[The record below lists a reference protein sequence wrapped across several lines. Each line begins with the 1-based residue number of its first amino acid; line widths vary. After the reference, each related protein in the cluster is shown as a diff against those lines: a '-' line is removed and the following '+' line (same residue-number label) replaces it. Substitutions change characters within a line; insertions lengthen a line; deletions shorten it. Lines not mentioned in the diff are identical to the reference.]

1 MCTGAEL
8 LIGSTLIGTAGNFVG
23 AAMTASAAQAE
34 NEYRQFQLDIQNK
47 QLENDRKLAELNASQ
62 VETQRRQEARRLR
75 ATNEAFLAGSGI
87 GQSMSFLEGADKAA
101 DRALRQDVASLRLNL
116 ATTTSRIADQ
126 ISVNKAQSQ
135 FSSASAR
142 MQSTM
147 AYTNAFFDSASLA
160 SSNMQKGQYYKVG

>member
-1 MCTGAEL
+1 MCDPATL

-34 NEYRQFQLDIQNK
+34 NEYRQFQLDVQNK

-62 VETQRRQEARRLR
+62 VENQRRQEARRLR

-101 DRALRQDVASLRLNL
+101 DRALRQDIASLRLNL

-147 AYTNAFFDSASLA
+147 AYTNAFFDSANQA
-160 SSNMQKGQYYKVG
+160 TSNMFKGQYYKV

>member
-1 MCTGAEL
+1 MCDPATL

-34 NEYRQFQLDIQNK
+34 NEYRQYQLNIQNK

-62 VETQRRQEARRLR
+62 VENQRRQEARRLR

-101 DRALRQDVASLRLNL
+101 DRALREDVASLRLNL

-126 ISVNKAQSQ
+126 IAVNKAQSQ

-160 SSNMQKGQYYKVG
+160 SGNMFKGQYYKV

>member
-1 MCTGAEL
+1 MCDPVSI
-8 LIGSTLIGTAGNFVG
+8 LIGSTLIGAAGNFAS
-23 AAMTASAAQAE
+23 AAMTSTMAQTE
-34 NEYRQFQLDIQNK
+34 NEYRQYQLDIQNR
-47 QLENDRKLAELNASQ
+47 QLANDRKLAELNASQ
-62 VETQRRQEARRLR
+62 VEIERRKEARRLR

-126 ISVNKAQSQ
+126 IAVNKAQSQ
-135 FSSASAR
+135 FSSFSSR

-147 AYTNAFFDSASLA
+147 AYTNAFFDTASLA
-160 SSNMQKGQYYKVG
+160 TSNIQKGQYYRV